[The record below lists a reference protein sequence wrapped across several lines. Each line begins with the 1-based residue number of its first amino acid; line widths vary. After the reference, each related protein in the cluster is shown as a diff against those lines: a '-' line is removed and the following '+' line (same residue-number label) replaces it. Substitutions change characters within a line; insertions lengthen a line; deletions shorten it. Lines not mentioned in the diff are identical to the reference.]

1 MRFTKYAP
9 RNLGFLLV
17 STTRNIKLVV
27 EYDGTNYRGWQVQPD
42 CPTIQGELEL
52 AVKQITGEAV
62 RVTGAGRTDSGVH
75 ALGQVANFHTSSDMP
90 VGKMRRA
97 LNAVLPRDIVALD
110 LSEVPESFNA
120 RHSARSKRYRYSI
133 LNRVVPSAIQRYQV
147 MHVAQPLDV
156 AAMKEA
162 AGHLVGTLDFSSFA
176 CNSGKEDNPVRTV
189 MEIAI
194 EKRDDYVIIEIEAI
208 SFLYKMVRSIVG
220 TLIEVGMGKMSPIDV
235 LNILQARDRKAAGQT
250 APAGGLAL
258 VRVDY

>member
-1 MRFTKYAP
+1 M
-9 RNLGFLLV
+9 

-42 CPTIQGELEL
+42 CRTIQGELEL
-52 AVKQITGEAV
+52 AIKQITGETL
-62 RVTGAGRTDSGVH
+62 RVTGSGRTDTGVH
-75 ALGQVANFHTSSDMP
+75 ALGQVANFHTSSGMP

-97 LNAVLPRDIVALD
+97 LNAVLPDDIVVLD

-133 LNRVVPSAIQRYQV
+133 LNRVSPSAIRRYQA

-156 AAMKEA
+156 AVMREA
-162 AGHLVGTLDFSSFA
+162 AGHLIGTLDFSSFA

-189 MEIAI
+189 TDIAI
-194 EKRDDYVIIEIEAI
+194 EKRDDYVIIEMEAV

-220 TLIEVGMGKMSPIDV
+220 TLIEVGRGKMLPIDV
-235 LNILQARDRKAAGQT
+235 LNILQARDRKVAGQT
-250 APAGGLAL
+250 APAKGLAL
-258 VRVDY
+258 IQVNY